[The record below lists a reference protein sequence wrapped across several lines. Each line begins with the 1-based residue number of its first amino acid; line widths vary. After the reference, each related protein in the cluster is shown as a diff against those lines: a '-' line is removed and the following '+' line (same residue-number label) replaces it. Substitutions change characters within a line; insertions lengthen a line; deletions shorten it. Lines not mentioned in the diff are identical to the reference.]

1 MFLSTL
7 PQTELGG
14 KIVVFAVLLKDLFRR
29 YLTGLAKLRRKSRTR
44 HILKF
49 IRLIA
54 SPSGYFAPYLR
65 QICRRITRERQ
76 KRRPTVRCTER
87 GCELIALRRLAD
99 DTNLTS
105 RVSPSNRS
113 TRICYRLPC
122 KLLKFCRKLRQ
133 ICRIVAPNLRLFTS
147 NLPPFGKTRHR
158 FGAR

>member
-1 MFLSTL
+1 MFLSPL

-54 SPSGYFAPYLR
+54 SLSGYFAPYLR

-76 KRRPTVRCTER
+76 NATTYR
-87 GCELIALRRLAD
+87 ALHGAWL
-99 DTNLTS
+99 
-105 RVSPSNRS
+105 
-113 TRICYRLPC
+113 RIYR
-122 KLLKFCRKLRQ
+122 F
-133 ICRIVAPNLRLFTS
+133 APACL
-147 NLPPFGKTRHR
+147 
-158 FGAR
+158 